1 MSEAKPQGLLFCP
14 FCEESFEQGER
25 CPEHD
30 IPLVGFEGLAKM
42 RQRAIPRDH
51 EEVEPMEWRYGRG
64 VIVAGALLLVGAYAL
79 PFVVSSYGTQERV
92 QSALGLALEQAK
104 NLWVLPAV
112 AVTTLSIVFRR
123 RTPEDMR
130 GARVVVPVLGVMAM
144 FSVGFTL
151 WRIWSGADAI
161 FQRLGTEIEIQLSW
175 GCPLLFAGAAMIF
188 GGGLIFG
195 REPKEAAPKYRVQ

>member
-1 MSEAKPQGLLFCP
+1 MKKPASAGLLFCP
-14 FCEESFEQGER
+14 FCEESFEEGER

-30 IPLVGFEGLAKM
+30 IPLVAFDGLAKM
-42 RQRAIPRDH
+42 RRRSIPRDH

-64 VIVAGALLLVGAYAL
+64 VLVLGALLLIGAYAL
-79 PFVVSSYGTQERV
+79 PFVESSFGNQQRV

-130 GARVVVPVLGVMAM
+130 GARVVVPVLGAMAI
-144 FSVGFTL
+144 FSVGFTVV
-151 WRIWSGADAI
+151 RIWSGADAI
-161 FQRLGTEIEIQLSW
+161 FERLGAQIDLHLGW
-175 GCPLLFAGAAMIF
+175 GCPLLLAGAMMIF
-188 GGGLIFG
+188 GGGFVFG
-195 REPKEAAPKYRVQ
+195 REPRQAAPKYQV